1 MQVRVREITVGELR
15 NLLAHDVIGFNAM
28 EWAAGRAVLPPDLIG
43 AFTDLTPEMVPKLT
57 FSELETIIEAVKE
70 VNAAFFF
77 RDREIGNA
85 GGLHP
90 GDARTGIER
99 IAAGLIQLGH
109 RNVTGY
115 GWSFFMTV
123 LDTLRRQSKAE
134 PE

>member
-1 MQVRVREITVGELR
+1 VRIEKTVDLGSMQVRVREITVGELR

-77 RDREIGNA
+77 VIEKLGMLAGFIQEMRERGSSGSQPA
-85 GGLHP
+85 
-90 GDARTGIER
+90 
-99 IAAGLIQLGH
+99 
-109 RNVTGY
+109 
-115 GWSFFMTV
+115 
-123 LDTLRRQSKAE
+123 
-134 PE
+134 